1 MGRFAQAAK
10 DAATLTDQQ
19 LVGEIAKLGTLSAV
33 KVQELLPRKQDK
45 EAFLKHL
52 RAGRICSIDPGCSTP
67 AGSRA
72 PMGAP
77 PGPGALLHAE
87 SSTVRPRRAR
97 PDHDAAKQVIT
108 IA

>member
-45 EAFLKHL
+45 EAFLKLMHEVESEKTEDEKLAFL
-52 RAGRICSIDPGCSTP
+52 RANIET
-67 AGSRA
+67 AGKVA
-72 PMGAP
+72 LKLL
-77 PGPGALLHAE
+77 GAL
-87 SSTVRPRRAR
+87 V
-97 PDHDAAKQVIT
+97 
-108 IA
+108 